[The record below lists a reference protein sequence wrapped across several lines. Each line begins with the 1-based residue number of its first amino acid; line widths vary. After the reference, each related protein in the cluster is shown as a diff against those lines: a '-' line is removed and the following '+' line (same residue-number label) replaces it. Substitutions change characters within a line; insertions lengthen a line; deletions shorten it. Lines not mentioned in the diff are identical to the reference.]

1 VVQWLSFFVAQ
12 GFTMKRRTLIQRGMS
27 SAFTASWVGM
37 PVATL
42 AQAKTW
48 KIARV
53 LPLTGSNQSYGQAK
67 RDGGD
72 AFAAMVN
79 AKGGIAGRQLEW
91 LTADDG
97 YVEATTVAKVTELSA
112 QKPVA
117 FAGFFG
123 APHCV
128 VAAKALGELG
138 QVGVGFTTGSNAFR
152 TQMLRHVF
160 PVRASFAQ
168 EAAGIV
174 RHMITLGQKSAS
186 VAFVNIPFGQLAKA
200 SFEAAAKE
208 QSLQLGSPA
217 EVKPDG
223 SNAAEA
229 AAALK
234 NAPVVLL
241 ALHTPAAIAQVRAL
255 RGAGAGVGGQQIW
268 CLSAVD
274 TLIMGQALKEA
285 SRGVS
290 TAIVV
295 PSPNK
300 TSVPIVREYLMAT
313 KAINKPASLYG
324 MEAFIETKT
333 LAAGLA
339 RSKGDSPAA
348 VIAAM
353 ETLSK
358 LDLGGYEI
366 SYAPDHRIGSRFV
379 DLAIVSG
386 QRVVG

>member
-1 VVQWLSFFVAQ
+1 
-12 GFTMKRRTLIQRGMS
+12 MKRRVLIQQGFS
-27 SAFTASWVGM
+27 SAMAASWMGLHT
-37 PVATL
+37 VAG
-42 AQAKTW
+42 AQSKTW
-48 KIARV
+48 KLARV
-53 LPLTGSNQSYGQAK
+53 LPLSGSNQSYGQAK
-67 RDGGD
+67 QEGGD

-79 AKGGIAGRQLEW
+79 AKGGVAGRRLEW
-91 LTADDG
+91 LTADDA
-97 YVEATTVAKVTELSA
+97 YVEATTVAKVTELAA

-128 VAAKALGELG
+128 VAAKTLGELG
-138 QVGVGFTTGSNAFR
+138 QAGVGFTTGSNAFR
-152 TQMLRHVF
+152 TQMQRHVF

-168 EAAGIV
+168 EAASIV

-208 QSLQLGSPA
+208 QGLQLGSPA

-234 NAPVVLL
+234 SAPVVLL

-255 RGAGAGVGGQQIW
+255 RAAGSGVGGQQIW

-274 TLIMGQALKEA
+274 TLIMGQALKDA

-290 TAIVV
+290 TSIVV

-300 TSVPIVREYLMAT
+300 AAMPIVREYLAAT

-324 MEAFIETKT
+324 MEAFIEAKT

-339 RSKGDSPAA
+339 RTQGDTPAA
-348 VIAAM
+348 LITAM
-353 ETLSK
+353 ESLNK

-366 SYAPDHRIGSRFV
+366 SYAPEHRIGSRFV